1 MIEVWGSEAWLLCA
15 MPPPAALLF
24 CACRRQQLVARFA
37 AARTGAVVISI
48 DPALSVKAVKWVQIA
63 RP

>member
-24 CACRRQQLVARFA
+24 CHPQQLVARFA